1 MQREHHVRC
10 QGPARLTV
18 KCKFRFS
25 RTGVEPGTLSSNHLP
40 GAADTN
46 SKSHRLRVAMAA
58 TSLHWS
64 CREGESPARKKGK
77 LTHYFLSFP
86 GDAAASEEASAGKSS
101 GPWDKVIYSLNL
113 QIFELPSSLGGR
125 LFHER
130 DVIRVSVI
138 RAALSLSCKVHKM
151 SPGLLQIPWGATSYP
166 VEISC
171 PRGVFFSQR
180 SYRV

>member
-1 MQREHHVRC
+1 M
-10 QGPARLTV
+10 T
-18 KCKFRFS
+18 
-25 RTGVEPGTLSSNHLP
+25 
-40 GAADTN
+40 
-46 SKSHRLRVAMAA
+46 A

-64 CREGESPARKKGK
+64 CREGESPARKKEK

-86 GDAAASEEASAGKSS
+86 RDAAASEEASAGKSS

-130 DVIRVSVI
+130 DVIGVSVI

-171 PRGVFFSQR
+171 PRTLEYLLPEELQGLAGHGCWGLLPAPYKNGQDKSLAFGGWGKRVR
-180 SYRV
+180 SSRTGLAT